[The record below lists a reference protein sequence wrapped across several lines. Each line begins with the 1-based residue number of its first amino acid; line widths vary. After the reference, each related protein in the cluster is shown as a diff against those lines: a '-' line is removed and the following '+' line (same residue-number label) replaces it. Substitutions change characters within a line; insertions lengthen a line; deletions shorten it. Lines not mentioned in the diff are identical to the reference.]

1 MRDSMDLIGTFQKQD
16 TIFVL
21 NCRSKGNAKK
31 GNPFGTG
38 LILRIEDGEQC
49 HGGYEGPS

>member
-21 NCRSKGNAKK
+21 NCRSKGITKK
-31 GNPFGTG
+31 GNTSNLVFG
-38 LILRIEDGEQC
+38 
-49 HGGYEGPS
+49 YF